1 MIFFIMEV
9 YKNVYSYVIIIV
21 LSNIVV
27 FLLEFELEGI
37 IFVYLFILYIDSDFF

>member
-1 MIFFIMEV
+1 MEV